1 MESVEH
7 SRFLGPRFKVALN
20 TRLAWG
26 GVALVCISVV
36 GIAAWLRPDPSGLG
50 THRQLF
56 NSYPCSFVVT
66 TGLPCPTC
74 GMTTAFAEM
83 VHGHPYASFIAQ
95 PAGAVFC
102 LATIGMAVFGLWVAV
117 SGNMVSVN
125 WERIGPTRFMLGLGF
140 LILGGW
146 VFKLAHG
153 LITGKLPMK

>member
-1 MESVEH
+1 MESVKQ
-7 SRFLGPRFKVALN
+7 SRLLGRRFRVALN

-26 GVALVCISVV
+26 GVGLACSCVL
-36 GIAAWLRPDPSGLG
+36 GIAAWLTPDSSGLG

-56 NSYPCSFVVT
+56 GSYPCSFVVT
-66 TGLPCPTC
+66 SGLPCPTC
-74 GMTTAFAEM
+74 GMTTSFAEM
-83 VHGHPYASFIAQ
+83 VHGHPFASFIAQ

-102 LATIGMAVFGLWVAV
+102 LATIAAAAFGLWVAI
-117 SGNMVSVN
+117 SGNMISVN

-146 VFKLAHG
+146 VFKLAQG